1 VEGVIATWNWGA
13 EQLFGYTTDE
23 ALGRSI
29 SVIFPP
35 ECRSRVTQILAG
47 LVRGEESAPIETQ
60 GMRKDGVPV
69 DLALTISPIKD
80 TDGQVIG
87 VSSIAYNITERK
99 HLEEERQKMIE
110 QLNETLSRV
119 KTLSGLLPICAS
131 CKKVRDDH
139 GYWQKLEIF
148 VHEHSEAEFSHS
160 ICPDCMETLYPQFV
174 NLKNSA
180 KPPAAA
186 TGMET

>member
-1 VEGVIATWNWGA
+1 
-13 EQLFGYTTDE
+13 
-23 ALGRSI
+23 
-29 SVIFPP
+29 
-35 ECRSRVTQILAG
+35 
-47 LVRGEESAPIETQ
+47 
-60 GMRKDGVPV
+60 
-69 DLALTISPIKD
+69 
-80 TDGQVIG
+80 
-87 VSSIAYNITERK
+87 
-99 HLEEERQKMIE
+99 
-110 QLNETLSRV
+110 
-119 KTLSGLLPICAS
+119 
-131 CKKVRDDH
+131 VRDDH